1 MTKIVAA
8 FDTETR
14 LITPTDPWPEV
25 VCLQWAASG
34 FAELIGRAD
43 SPNAIRELWLS
54 LLQTDDV
61 TLVAHQSDYDLGVLS
76 EHEPSSI
83 PLIFKAIDQD
93 RIKDTKL
100 VEMLKCIADGTFA
113 ARRNRKGGFSL
124 EHLSGQYL
132 NKPMDKGEDGW
143 RLRYAE
149 LIDIPSEQWPERA
162 RHYALND
169 ATSTLE
175 IYEKQIADGY
185 QPRDLQLQVSAQWA
199 LGLMKRRGIVTN
211 KTAVDALEAK
221 LTVEMQQHEGMLKS
235 EGILRPDGSRDMK
248 RVRALIEQ
256 AAHTLQISPA
266 LTDGGQIATSAEALE
281 PYEGA
286 VPSLTAMIQYLKKQK
301 KLGTF
306 IPVVRAGT
314 ERPIHPGWNVLMET
328 GRTSCSG
335 DSGNLMNIPRSG
347 GERECIVPR
356 PGMAYVI
363 IDYEVAELRALAQL
377 CYSWFKESKL
387 REAFVEGRDPHFE
400 LGAAIHG
407 VSYQDMLALK
417 KAGDPIAKE
426 MRQLAKVPNFGFPGG
441 LGAATFVSYARSMGV
456 RLTLQRA
463 EELKRAWKAQWPEM
477 EWYFR
482 VINEQTGDG
491 SARSITQWGS
501 GRVRGDVSY
510 CEAANGHFQSAIADI
525 LKRALYLVSRAC
537 YAEVGHVLSN
547 DCHPVLENHDEI
559 VLECPWNYVHECAEA
574 AGKIMLDVMQE
585 WLPDVP
591 PGIEAKAALCWSK
604 DAERIVENGRL
615 KIWTQTGAQ
624 K

>member
-1 MTKIVAA
+1 MAKIVAA

-14 LITPTDPWPEV
+14 LITSTDPWPEV
-25 VCLQWAASG
+25 VCLQWAAPG
-34 FAELIGRAD
+34 FAELVGRAD
-43 SPNAIRELWLS
+43 SPNAIRELWTS

-76 EHEPSSI
+76 EHDPSSI

-93 RIKDTKL
+93 RVKDTKL
-100 VEMLKCIADGTFA
+100 IEMLKCIADGTFA
-113 ARRNRKGGFSL
+113 RRRNPKGGFSL
-124 EHLSGQYL
+124 ERLSQDYL
-132 NKPMDKGEDGW
+132 NMPMDKGEDGW

-149 LIDIPSEQWPERA
+149 LIDLPSEQWPERA
-162 RHYALND
+162 RHYALTD

-175 IYEKQIADGY
+175 IYEKQVTDGY

-211 KTAVDALEAK
+211 KSAVDALEAQ
-221 LTVEMQQHEGMLKS
+221 LTADAAKHEGILREEK
-235 EGILRPDGSRDMK
+235 ILRPDGSRDMK
-248 RVRALIEQ
+248 LIRGLIEK
-256 AAHTLQISPA
+256 AAHTLGISPD
-266 LTDGGQIATSAEALE
+266 LTDGGQISTSAEALE
-281 PYEGA
+281 PYEGMI
-286 VPSLTAMIQYLKKQK
+286 PSLTSMIQWLKKQK
-301 KLGTF
+301 KLTTF
-306 IPVVRAGT
+306 IPVVRRGT
-314 ERPIHPGWNVLMET
+314 EATIHPGWNPLMET

-335 DSGNLMNIPRSG
+335 DSGNLQNIPRKG

-356 PGMAYVI
+356 PGYAFVI

-377 CYSWFKESKL
+377 CYTWFGESKL

-407 VSYQDMLALK
+407 VSYDDMLALK
-417 KAGDPIAKE
+417 AAKDPIARE

-441 LGAATFVSYARSMGV
+441 LGAATFVTYARGMGV
-456 RLTLQRA
+456 RLSLQRA
-463 EELKRAWKAQWPEM
+463 EELKRLWKAQWPEM

-482 VINEQTGDG
+482 VISEQTGDG
-491 SARSITQWGS
+491 SARTITQWGS

-510 CEAANGHFQSAIADI
+510 CEAANGHFQSLIADI
-525 LKRALYLVSRAC
+525 AKRACYLVSRAC
-537 YAEVGHVLSN
+537 YAEPGGALSN
-547 DCHPVLENHDEI
+547 DCHPVLFNHDEI

-574 AGKIMLDVMQE
+574 AGKIMLDVMAE

-591 PGIEAKAALCWSK
+591 PAVEAKAALCWSK
-604 DAERIVENGRL
+604 DAERIIENGRL
-615 KIWTQTGAQ
+615 KIWTQ